1 MLEKTTPVR
10 WPQQRH
16 TLAVYLYELANPHFQ
31 RERWI
36 EGKGAKPGVMDGFW
50 LIINFFF
57 DDTELAEN
65 PAGTV
70 GYILLDELEVAA
82 IRNLDKAMKDVLQE
96 VGSKDSDQDYIA
108 APSWSK
114 VVLTAQKAY
123 RLIRSR
129 MASAGNAVP
138 PELNSPG

>member
-1 MLEKTTPVR
+1 MSPEHEKTTLIR
-10 WPQQRH
+10 WPQRRH
-16 TLAVYLYELANPHFQ
+16 TLAVYLYELANPDFQ

-36 EGKGAKPGVMDGFW
+36 EGKGGTPGIMYGFW

-129 MASAGNAVP
+129 MA
-138 PELNSPG
+138 